1 MGLSYCPIQHSVV
14 TRGDRKIIEE
24 QNMANPAF
32 HGRFLWQEL
41 RSRDPNAAAGFYT
54 RVMPW
59 KSQPFA
65 PGAPYTVF
73 VADDSGGRMV
83 AGATALDDD
92 AGASGT
98 RPQWLGSIGSSDVDA
113 TVAQAVALGARVVQ
127 PAADMPNV
135 GRMAVLADPQGGMFG
150 VYKPAGEGGGGD
162 TPHGGYSWH
171 EFAASDLESAFEF
184 YQSLFGWDLLD
195 RMPMG
200 PLGVYLLFGRN
211 GKQEGGMYRI
221 EAGKSQPVG
230 WLPYVS
236 HRSADEAARL
246 AVAAGGQIA
255 SGPMDVPGG
264 GRVAQLIDPQGV
276 MFAVHSVKA
285 VMPAVAAKPA
295 AKKPAARKPA
305 AKKRAAKQV
314 VRKARRKVAAKK
326 VVAKKAVRRAARK
339 PARKA
344 ARKVLRKVSRRP
356 TRKPAR
362 KPARRPA
369 RKK

>member
-1 MGLSYCPIQHSVV
+1 
-14 TRGDRKIIEE
+14 
-24 QNMANPAF
+24 MANPAF

-41 RSRDPNAAAGFYT
+41 RSRDPDAAAGFYT

-73 VADDSGGRMV
+73 VADESGGRMV

-255 SGPMDVPGG
+255 NGPMDVPGG

-285 VMPAVAAKPA
+285 VMPAAAAKPAVKLAVKKAPAKKKAPPKAVKKPA
-295 AKKPAARKPA
+295 AKKPAAKRRA
-305 AKKRAAKQV
+305 AKKPA
-314 VRKARRKVAAKK
+314 RKAKRK
-326 VVAKKAVRRAARK
+326 VVAKQTVRKPARNAARK

-344 ARKVLRKVSRRP
+344 ARKASRKVS
-356 TRKPAR
+356 R